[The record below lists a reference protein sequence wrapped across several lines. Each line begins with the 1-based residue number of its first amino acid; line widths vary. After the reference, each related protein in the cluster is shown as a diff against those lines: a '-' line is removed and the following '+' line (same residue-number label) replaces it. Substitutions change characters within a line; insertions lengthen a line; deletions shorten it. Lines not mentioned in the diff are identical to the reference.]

1 METKIN
7 NFWNHCKLWV
17 WVQFEEARKEIWIKS
32 SFYPLKGI
40 WTWYFKIIFSP
51 TTMCSLY
58 RQIVGRLQHPRFPT
72 LSPDSE
78 WSSKS
83 IIIGIY
89 IEIQI
94 LTIDYNTCHANVLIR
109 IQLSEF
115 SNKFLRFQNVYNES
129 SRELKSFFLEKNFF
143 AHYTYSILILNF
155 PPWNVA
161 GKFERNIKH

>member
-1 METKIN
+1 
-7 NFWNHCKLWV
+7 
-17 WVQFEEARKEIWIKS
+17 
-32 SFYPLKGI
+32 
-40 WTWYFKIIFSP
+40 
-51 TTMCSLY
+51 MCSLY
-58 RQIVGRLQHPRFPT
+58 SQNSWAFATPKVPYIK
-72 LSPDSE
+72 SWSE

-94 LTIDYNTCHANVLIR
+94 LTIDYNTCHANVLMR

-161 GKFERNIKH
+161 GKFERNIKHSNFQFIIIAWSAPILALYKMRDYLTFWLPDET